1 MLALLACDV
10 QSGAGMAKRKRSA
23 PKNERTPRGGPRPR
37 AGWTGNIT
45 FGLVTFPVEAF
56 NAVSREQGDIHF
68 HLLHKDCHRRI
79 KYQKVCPEH
88 GEVPSDEIVSGYEY
102 EKDHY
107 VEIEKGELDALRT
120 ESERALTID
129 AFIPCDAIDLRYFDG
144 RMYYL
149 APDGAAAEEPYA
161 VIAEALTQEERCGI
175 GQMVFSSK
183 EQLALVRPQ
192 DGILHLAMLNYD
204 EEIREPAAT
213 VGEIRKPAGLAR
225 KVELAQTLIKSWSSK
240 DFDFTRYDD
249 PYRERVQELIEAK
262 LEGRTF
268 KAPQEDKAPSVI
280 NLMDALK
287 KSLNRA
293 PAAAKKSRPKKK
305 RRSA

>member
-1 MLALLACDV
+1 MV
-10 QSGAGMAKRKRSA
+10 KRKRPTPRKEKQTA
-23 PKNERTPRGGPRPR
+23 PKGGPSPR
-37 AGWTGNIT
+37 AGWRGNIS
-45 FGLVTFPVEAF
+45 FGLVTFPVQAF
-56 NAVSREQGDIHF
+56 NAVSREGSDIHF

-88 GEVPSDEIVSGYEY
+88 GEVPSSEIVSGYEY
-102 EKDHY
+102 QKDHY
-107 VEIEKGELDALRT
+107 VEIEKEELDALRT
-120 ESERALTID
+120 ERERALTID

-149 APDGAAAEEPYA
+149 APDGNAAEEPYA
-161 VIAEALTQEERCGI
+161 VIAEALAQEEKCGV

-183 EQLALVRPQ
+183 EQLALIRPQ

-204 EEIREPAAT
+204 EEIRQPEAT

-225 KVELAQTLIKSWSSK
+225 KVEMAQTLIRQWSDN
-240 DFDFTRYDD
+240 DFDFTHYDD

-262 LEGRTF
+262 LAGRTF
-268 KAPQEDKAPSVI
+268 KAPQEEAAPPVI

-287 KSLNRA
+287 KSLSQA
-293 PAAAKKSRPKKK
+293 PAASKKTRPKKK

>member
-1 MLALLACDV
+1 
-10 QSGAGMAKRKRSA
+10 MAKRKRPA
-23 PKNERTPRGGPRPR
+23 PRKAKEPESKGGPRPR
-37 AGWTGNIT
+37 AGWQGNIS
-45 FGLVTFPVEAF
+45 FGLVTFPVQAF
-56 NAVSREQGDIHF
+56 NAVSREGSDIHF

-88 GEVPSDEIVSGYEY
+88 GEVPNDEIVSGYEY
-102 EKDHY
+102 QKDHY
-107 VEIEKGELDALRT
+107 VEIEKEELDALRT
-120 ESERALTID
+120 ERERALTID

-149 APDGAAAEEPYA
+149 APDGNAAEEPYA
-161 VIAEALTQEERCGI
+161 VIAEALAQEEKCGV

-183 EQLALVRPQ
+183 EQLALIRPQ

-204 EEIREPAAT
+204 EEIRRPEET

-225 KVELAQTLIKSWSSK
+225 KVEMAQTLIRQWSDN
-240 DFDFTRYDD
+240 DFDFTHYDD

-262 LEGRTF
+262 LAGRTF
-268 KAPQEDKAPSVI
+268 KVQEEETAPPTI

-287 KSLNRA
+287 KSLSHA
-293 PAAAKKSRPKKK
+293 PSAKKARPKKK
-305 RRSA
+305 RRTA

>member
-1 MLALLACDV
+1 
-10 QSGAGMAKRKRSA
+10 MAKRKRPAPRKEKEPA
-23 PKNERTPRGGPRPR
+23 PKGGPRPR
-37 AGWTGNIT
+37 AGWRGNIS
-45 FGLVTFPVEAF
+45 FGLVTFPVQAF
-56 NAVSREQGDIHF
+56 NAVSREGSDIHF

-88 GEVPSDEIVSGYEY
+88 GEVPSNEIVSGYEY
-102 EKDHY
+102 QKDHY
-107 VEIEKGELDALRT
+107 VEIEKEELDALRT
-120 ESERALTID
+120 ERERALTID

-149 APDGAAAEEPYA
+149 APDGSAAEEPYA
-161 VIAEALTQEERCGI
+161 VIAEALAEEEKCGV

-192 DGILHLAMLNYD
+192 DGILHLAMLNYN
-204 EEIREPAAT
+204 EEIRQPEET

-225 KVELAQTLIKSWSSK
+225 KVEMAQTLIRQWADSG
-240 DFDFTRYDD
+240 FDFTHYDD

-268 KAPQEDKAPSVI
+268 KVQDEEAAPPTI

-287 KSLNRA
+287 KSLSQA
-293 PAAAKKSRPKKK
+293 SPSSKKSRPKKK
-305 RRSA
+305 RRTA

>member
-1 MLALLACDV
+1 
-10 QSGAGMAKRKRSA
+10 MAKRKSAAKRPAEEPRTRSA
-23 PKNERTPRGGPRPR
+23 PRPR

-56 NAVSREQGDIHF
+56 NAVSREGSDVHF
-68 HLLHKDCHRRI
+68 HLLHKGCHRRI

-88 GEVPSDEIVSGYEY
+88 GEVPADEIVSGYEY
-102 EKDHY
+102 QKDHY
-107 VEIEKGELDALRT
+107 VEIDKKELDALRT

-161 VIAEALTQEERCGI
+161 VIAEALAQEEKCGI

-183 EQLALVRPQ
+183 EQLALVRPHK
-192 DGILHLAMLNYD
+192 GILHLAMLNYD
-204 EEIREPAAT
+204 EEIREPAET
-213 VGEIRKPAGLAR
+213 IGEIRKPENLKR
-225 KVELAQTLIKSWSSK
+225 KVELAQTLIKQWSSK

-268 KAPQEDKAPSVI
+268 KAPQEEKAPQVI

-287 KSLNRA
+287 KSLTAA
-293 PAAAKKSRPKKK
+293 PSAAKRDRPKKK

>member
-1 MLALLACDV
+1 MP
-10 QSGAGMAKRKRSA
+10 KRKQAARRKES
-23 PKNERTPRGGPRPR
+23 TPRSGPRPR
-37 AGWTGNIT
+37 AGWQGNIS

-56 NAVSREQGDIHF
+56 NAVSREGSDIHF

-79 KYQKVCPEH
+79 KYQKICPEH
-88 GEVPSDEIVSGYEY
+88 GEVPSSEIVSGYEY
-102 EKDHY
+102 QKDHY
-107 VEIEKGELDALRT
+107 VEIEKEELDALRT
-120 ESERALTID
+120 ERERSLTID

-149 APDGAAAEEPYA
+149 APDGSAAEEPYA
-161 VIAEALTQEERCGI
+161 VIAEALAQEEKCGV

-183 EQLALVRPQ
+183 EQLALIRPQ

-204 EEIREPAAT
+204 EEIRQPEQV
-213 VGEIRKPAGLAR
+213 VGEIRTPSGLGR
-225 KVELAQTLIKSWSSK
+225 KVEMAQTLIRQWSSK
-240 DFDFTRYDD
+240 DFDFTRYGD
-249 PYRERVQELIEAK
+249 PYRERVQQLIEAK

-268 KAPQEDKAPSVI
+268 KAPQEETAPPVI

-287 KSLNRA
+287 KSLSQS
-293 PAAAKKSRPKKK
+293 PAATKKARPKKK

>member
-1 MLALLACDV
+1 MH
-10 QSGAGMAKRKRSA
+10 SAGMAKRKQAAKPATRKGA
-23 PKNERTPRGGPRPR
+23 IPRGSGPRPR
-37 AGWTGNIT
+37 AGWSGNIT

-88 GEVPSDEIVSGYEY
+88 GEVQSDEIVSGYEY

-107 VEIEKGELDALRT
+107 VEIDKQELDALRT
-120 ESERALTID
+120 ERERALTID
-129 AFIPCDAIDLRYFDG
+129 AFIDCGAIDLRYFDG

-149 APDGAAAEEPYA
+149 APDGAGAEEPYA
-161 VIAEALTQEERCGI
+161 VMAEALAEEGKCGV

-213 VGEIRKPAGLAR
+213 VGEIKKPTGLAR
-225 KVELAQTLIKSWSSK
+225 KVELARSLIESWS
-240 DFDFTRYDD
+240 DNHFDFSRYDD
-249 PYRERVQELIEAK
+249 PYRERVQELIDAK
-262 LEGRTF
+262 LAGRTF
-268 KAPQEDKAPSVI
+268 KAPHEDKAPPVI

-287 KSLNRA
+287 KSLSHA
-293 PAAAKKSRPKKK
+293 PNAAKKNRTKKK